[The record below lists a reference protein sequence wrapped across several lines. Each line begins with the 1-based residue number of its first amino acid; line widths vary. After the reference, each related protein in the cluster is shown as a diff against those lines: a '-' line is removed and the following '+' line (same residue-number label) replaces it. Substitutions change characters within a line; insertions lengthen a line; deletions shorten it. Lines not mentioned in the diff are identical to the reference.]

1 MPLILI
7 IEDNELDAD
16 MLSRRLKRK
25 GYDVIIAADG
35 AAGITMANER
45 KPDLVIMDMGLPV
58 LDGWEATRRLK
69 ASTPTAVIPVV
80 ALTAHA
86 MAEDRARGLEAGC
99 DSYETKPLEFDR
111 LVSAMERLIKKGA
124 HA

>member
-1 MPLILI
+1 MSLILI

-16 MLSRRLKRK
+16 MLSRRLLRK
-25 GYDVIIAADG
+25 GYEVIVAADG
-35 AAGITMANER
+35 AAGIAMASER

-69 ASTPTAVIPVV
+69 TAPPTAGIPVI

-86 MAEDRARGLEAGC
+86 MAEDRIRGLAAGC

-111 LVSAMERLIKKGA
+111 LLSAMERLLKKGA
-124 HA
+124 IS

>member
-16 MLSRRLKRK
+16 MLSRRLLRK
-25 GYDVIIAADG
+25 GYEVIVAPDG
-35 AAGITMANER
+35 AAGISMANEQ

-69 ASTPTAVIPVV
+69 GSPSTADIPVV

-111 LVSAMERLIKKGA
+111 LLSAMERLIKKGA
-124 HA
+124 RV

>member
-16 MLSRRLKRK
+16 MLSRRLSRK
-25 GYDVIIAADG
+25 GYEVIIAADG
-35 AAGITMANER
+35 ESGITLARER
-45 KPDLVIMDMGLPV
+45 LPHCIIMDMGLPV

-69 ASTPTAVIPVV
+69 ASPLTAAIPVV

-111 LVSAMERLIKKGA
+111 LVSAVERLIKKGA

>member
-16 MLSRRLKRK
+16 MLSRRLLRK
-25 GYDVIIAADG
+25 GYEVIIAADG
-35 AAGITMANER
+35 AAGIAMANER

-69 ASTPTAVIPVV
+69 ASPVTAAIPVV

-86 MAEDRARGLEAGC
+86 MAEDRTRGLAAGC

-124 HA
+124 HS